1 MISGA
6 LAGILIGITVL
17 EIFAQTF
24 VRTYYENNKKVYWFF
39 LAWFFYGL
47 LIYLLYKAYDY
58 TNFAIA
64 NAIWSA
70 LSIIGITLVGVFY
83 FKESISTMEII
94 GIVLIII
101 GTFIIGAYE
110 TEKV

>member
-1 MISGA
+1 MISPSLG
-6 LAGILIGITVL
+6 GILVAITIL

-24 VRTYYENNKKVYWFF
+24 VRSYYDNRERLYLFF
-39 LAWFFYGL
+39 IAWFFYGI

-58 TNFAIA
+58 ANFAIA

-83 FKESISTMEII
+83 FKESISNMELVGI
-94 GIVLIII
+94 GLIIL
-101 GTFIIGAYE
+101 GTIITGIYE